1 MKQEEVVKWAI
12 TLIVLYLLYKLIKGF
27 TKLVSG
33 GDFPEVT
40 EDLESELIDLRN
52 RGINPT
58 ISESDASSYAEFIYE
73 TNLSFNTDENEIFNI
88 FRVLNNKADLVL
100 LKIKFGTR
108 RPLWGTSAVG
118 LSAFLKTDLNESE
131 IKTINDILAQKNI
144 GAI

>member
-12 TLIVLYLLYKLIKGF
+12 TLIILYLLYKLLKGF
-27 TKLVSG
+27 TNLVSG
-33 GDFPEVT
+33 GNYPEVT
-40 EDLESELIDLRN
+40 EDLEGELIDLRN

-58 ISESDASSYAEFIYE
+58 ISDSEASSYAEFIHE

-88 FRVLNNKADLVL
+88 FRTLNNKADLVL

-108 RPLWGTSAVG
+108 RPQWGTSAVG

-131 IKTINDILAQKNI
+131 IKTINDILATKNI